1 MDEDYDMAPL
11 VAVYDHLPQSS
22 SGYYPLLIGLGPL
35 AEEIVDTLP
44 TRLTIPDDVG
54 IYRSGNV
61 NSPSHP
67 NHLEE
72 WLANTACVLVIVDAK
87 DALACEQAKYWSKR
101 LADAEVYFHT
111 TLVLNYQTSE
121 TKPELLAPLLN
132 SSIVVREHDACLSQI
147 NTTLALLP
155 CVPFMQRG
163 LVCYDVADLR
173 SLLDQGTRATTTAI
187 RWWSSDQS
195 DLLIKNTFSLL
206 DEGRCISALFCF
218 NGGMDMTLDEIVQ
231 ITDLADDYF
240 SPEVVQGV
248 LATPSNDFMDGER
261 ILNITLVF
269 S

>member
-1 MDEDYDMAPL
+1 MNEHCDMPPL
-11 VAVYDHLPQSS
+11 VAVYDQLPNFSN
-22 SGYYPLLIGLGPL
+22 GYYPLLIGLGVL
-35 AEEIVDTLP
+35 AEEIIDILP
-44 TRLTIPDDVG
+44 ARLTILDDVG
-54 IYRSGNV
+54 IYRSGKAT
-61 NSPSHP
+61 SPIQP

-72 WLANTACVLVIVDAK
+72 WLANTACALVIVDAK

-111 TLVLNYQTSE
+111 TLVFNYQASE

-132 SSIVVREHDACLSQI
+132 SSIIVIEHNDCLNQI

-155 CVPFMQRG
+155 RVPFMQQG

-173 SLLDQGTRATTTAI
+173 SLLDQGNRATTTAI
-187 RWWSSDQS
+187 RWWASEQPDQ
-195 DLLIKNTFSLL
+195 LIKNAFSLL
-206 DEGRCISALFCF
+206 DEEGCISALFCF

-240 SPEVVQGV
+240 PPDVVHGV
-248 LATPSNDFMDGER
+248 SAIPSNDFVDGER
-261 ILNITLVF
+261 VLSITLVF